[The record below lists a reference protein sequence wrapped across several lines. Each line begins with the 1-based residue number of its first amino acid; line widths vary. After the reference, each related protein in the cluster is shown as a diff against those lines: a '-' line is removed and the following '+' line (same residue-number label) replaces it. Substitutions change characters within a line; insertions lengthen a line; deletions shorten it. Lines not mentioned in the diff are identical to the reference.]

1 MSKFTLVHEI
11 NCDADTFWRVFL
23 DQEYNK
29 KLYLEGLG
37 FNAYDIL
44 EQHETDTTVTRKVK
58 GAPKMNLPGPI
69 AKLVGA
75 NFSYVEDGKLDRA
88 SKLWTWKVTPSSM
101 ADKVRNEGSLRIE
114 PIGDN
119 KVRRIAD
126 LVVEAKVFGVGG
138 LIESS
143 LEKQLREGWE
153 ASVPFMHKWLAE
165 HGNG

>member
-11 NCDADTFWRVFL
+11 NCDADTFWKVFL

-37 FNAYDIL
+37 FSGYDIL
-44 EQHETDTTVTRKVK
+44 EQRETDTTVTRKVK
-58 GAPKMNLPGPI
+58 GTPKMNLPGPI
-69 AKLVGA
+69 AKLVGP
-75 NFSYVEDGKLDRA
+75 NFSYVEDGALDRA
-88 SKLWTWKVTPSSM
+88 TKIWTWKVTPSSM
-101 ADKVRNEGSLRIE
+101 ADKVRNEGTLRIE

-153 ASVPFMHKWLAE
+153 ASVPFMHKWLAA
-165 HGNG
+165 HGTT

>member
-1 MSKFTLVHEI
+1 MAKFTLTHEI
-11 NCDADTFWRVFL
+11 NCDADTFWRIFL

-37 FNAYDIL
+37 FAGYDIL
-44 EQHETDTTVTRKVK
+44 EQRETDTTVTRKVK
-58 GAPKMNLPGPI
+58 GTPKMNLPGPI

-75 NFSYVEDGKLDRA
+75 NFSYVEDGKMERA
-88 SKLWTWKVTPSSM
+88 NKIWTWKVTPSSM

-126 LVVEAKVFGVGG
+126 IVIEAKVFGVGG
-138 LIESS
+138 MIEST

-153 ASVPFMHKWLAE
+153 ASVPFMHKWLAT
-165 HGNG
+165 HGNA

>member
-1 MSKFTLVHEI
+1 MAKFTLTHEI

-37 FNAYDIL
+37 FNGYEIL
-44 EQHETDTTVTRKVK
+44 EQRETDDSVTRKVK
-58 GAPKMNLPGPI
+58 GTPKMNVPGPL

-75 NFSYVEDGKLDRA
+75 NFSYIEDGKLDRA
-88 SKLWTWKVTPSSM
+88 SKIWTWKVTPSSM
-101 ADKVRNEGSLRIE
+101 ADKVRNEGTLRLE
-114 PIGDN
+114 PIGSD
-119 KVRRIAD
+119 KVRRIAE

-138 LIESS
+138 LIEST

-153 ASVPFMHKWLAE
+153 ASVPFMHKWLADK
-165 HGNG
+165 GSA